1 MLEGTRK
8 SIENNMVTIEKH
20 RKETDARYEKLR
32 QEIETSKSG
41 LDEEVLRHDLNQVR
55 SLQATMS
62 EEYDQMDADHKELAK
77 RVKKLEGE
85 VSTLREGLEKIDI
98 LDDKTNKLSE
108 QVITEQ
114 VKTRMQIDE
123 IKDDVDELEKKFNS
137 KPKEVSV

>member
-1 MLEGTRK
+1 
-8 SIENNMVTIEKH
+8 MVTIEKH

-85 VSTLREGLEKIDI
+85 VSTLREGLEKIDL